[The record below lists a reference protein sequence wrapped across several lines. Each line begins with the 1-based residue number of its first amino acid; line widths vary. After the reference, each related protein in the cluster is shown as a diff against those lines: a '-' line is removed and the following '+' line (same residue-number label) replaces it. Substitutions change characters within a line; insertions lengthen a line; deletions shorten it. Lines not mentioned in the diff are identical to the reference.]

1 MNKACVPVLFQPET
15 SLPDS
20 RAFSAEADIAMAHF
34 LEMLQQLEQSLQG
47 KDDTIQQQSRVI
59 EELKQRI
66 ATLESYL
73 RLARSQTYGRS
84 SEKSQGQWDIF
95 NEMDAPIPDEETPE
109 ADTHEP
115 KPRANKKGRKPLPAH
130 LPRHQVFAELTD
142 EEKKGA
148 LTTFFR
154 KSREELD
161 IIPPVVRVLE
171 YMQEVAVF
179 PACPEQGGQQ
189 QLKLA
194 ALPKHPIPK
203 SAVSIAMLTWIIIA
217 KFCDALP
224 LYRQERILGRYGGS
238 LSRTTMANTLIRL
251 SKQLQPLINLL
262 MDHLRSGPLIN
273 ADETRMQVLKE
284 MSKSINSDKFIW
296 NLLGGPP
303 GQPAVVFHYDP
314 SRSKEVPLRL
324 LEGFHGYLQTD
335 GYAAYSAVCKQEG
348 ITQVGCRDHA
358 RRKFK
363 DAQKG
368 EKPPGKGNP
377 GQKTSLASTALAK
390 IARLYANEKVIKE
403 ATHGDKRQY
412 RQQHSV
418 PVLEEIKAWL
428 DVNIN
433 RVEPGSLIHNA
444 IGYALNQWPKLII
457 YCEDGLLNISNAAA
471 ENAIRPLTVGRRNW
485 LFADTPDGAR
495 ASAIYYSLIESA
507 KANGLEPFEYICYVL
522 KELPYADTVEKLEAL
537 LPWNVKASG
546 ALSRNT
552 SHTPA
557 A

>member
-1 MNKACVPVLFQPET
+1 MNKACDTVLFQPET

-20 RAFSAEADIAMAHF
+20 RVFSAEADIAMVHF

-95 NEMDAPIPDEETPE
+95 NEMDAPVPDDEEPGT
-109 ADTHEP
+109 DTHEP
-115 KPRANKKGRKPLPAH
+115 KPRANKKGRKPLAAH

-217 KFCDALP
+217 RFCDALP
-224 LYRQERILGRYGGS
+224 HSCIKDQGRNGFWGV
-238 LSRTTMANTLIRL
+238 T
-251 SKQLQPLINLL
+251 
-262 MDHLRSGPLIN
+262 
-273 ADETRMQVLKE
+273 
-284 MSKSINSDKFIW
+284 
-296 NLLGGPP
+296 
-303 GQPAVVFHYDP
+303 VVP
-314 SRSKEVPLRL
+314 S
-324 LEGFHGYLQTD
+324 
-335 GYAAYSAVCKQEG
+335 
-348 ITQVGCRDHA
+348 
-358 RRKFK
+358 
-363 DAQKG
+363 
-368 EKPPGKGNP
+368 
-377 GQKTSLASTALAK
+377 
-390 IARLYANEKVIKE
+390 
-403 ATHGDKRQY
+403 
-412 RQQHSV
+412 
-418 PVLEEIKAWL
+418 
-428 DVNIN
+428 
-433 RVEPGSLIHNA
+433 VEPPWRIH
-444 IGYALNQWPKLII
+444 
-457 YCEDGLLNISNAAA
+457 
-471 ENAIRPLTVGRRNW
+471 
-485 LFADTPDGAR
+485 
-495 ASAIYYSLIESA
+495 
-507 KANGLEPFEYICYVL
+507 
-522 KELPYADTVEKLEAL
+522 
-537 LPWNVKASG
+537 
-546 ALSRNT
+546 
-552 SHTPA
+552 
-557 A
+557 